1 MVVLLSKGERLGRC
15 GASRYGIMQ
24 SASLVEDSFV
34 DVFLKALGL
43 EHYLGL
49 ESLKT
54 EHKLNPQTPAESREI
69 S

>member
-1 MVVLLSKGERLGRC
+1 MNV
-15 GASRYGIMQ
+15 I
-24 SASLVEDSFV
+24 
-34 DVFLKALGL
+34 LKAVGL